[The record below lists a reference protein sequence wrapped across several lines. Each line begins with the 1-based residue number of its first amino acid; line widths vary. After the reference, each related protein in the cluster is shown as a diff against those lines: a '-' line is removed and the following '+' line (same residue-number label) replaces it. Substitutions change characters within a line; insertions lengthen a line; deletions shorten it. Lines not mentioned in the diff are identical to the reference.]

1 MSNTNI
7 WKLHK
12 LTKKKYITI
21 KEFIDVLASD
31 LMNTVMKAT
40 VSSDSVATSIKI
52 TNTTINVMRR
62 I

>member
-1 MSNTNI
+1 M
-7 WKLHK
+7 
-12 LTKKKYITI
+12 TI